1 MFNFLSLSQST
12 VYTVKTLEKE
22 YQKKADAVIDKC
34 PKGFSWKEIRDE
46 YSIKYRIY
54 YTDLPTAFYITVQ
67 GKILYMDEEQMQ
79 FTSIDQMIKHLT
91 GIGQTNF
98 VSCSPELASI

>member
-1 MFNFLSLSQST
+1 MYNFLSLSQST
-12 VYTVKTLEKE
+12 VYTLNTLEKE

-46 YSIKYRIY
+46 YSIEYRIY

-67 GKILYMDEEQMQ
+67 GKILYMDEEHVQL
-79 FTSIDQMIKHLT
+79 TSIDQMIRHLT
-91 GIGQTNF
+91 RIDQ
-98 VSCSPELASI
+98 

>member
-1 MFNFLSLSQST
+1 MYNFLSLSQST
-12 VYTVKTLEKE
+12 VYTVNTLEEE

-34 PKGFSWKEIRDE
+34 PKGFTWKEVRDE

-54 YTDLPTAFYITVQ
+54 YTDLPTPFYITVH
-67 GKILYMDEEQMQ
+67 GKILYLDEEHMQ

-91 GIGQTNF
+91 GIVQ
-98 VSCSPELASI
+98 